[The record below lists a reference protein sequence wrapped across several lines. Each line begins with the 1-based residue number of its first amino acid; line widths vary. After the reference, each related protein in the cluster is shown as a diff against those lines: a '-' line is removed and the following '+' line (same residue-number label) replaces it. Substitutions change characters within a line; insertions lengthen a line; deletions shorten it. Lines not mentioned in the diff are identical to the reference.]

1 MISEELQIA
10 KILIVDDQQSNIDLI
25 KAILELDCYSNINY
39 TTDSRLVVELVETFN
54 PDLILLDLIMPN
66 LSGYEV
72 MEQLKSVHPDKYLP
86 ILVLTADVTSETKQ
100 KALSH
105 GAKDFLSKPFDLI
118 EVRYRIKNLL
128 ETQYLF
134 KKIESRKELFEK
146 NIIEFLKYND
156 EWYR

>member
-1 MISEELQIA
+1 MISEELQHA
-10 KILIVDDQQSNIDLI
+10 KILIVDDQKSNIDLI
-25 KAILELDCYSNINY
+25 KAILEIDNY
-39 TTDSRLVVELVETFN
+39 TDVKSTTDSRLVVELVKTYN

-72 MEQLKSVHPDKYLP
+72 MEQLKSVYPDKYLP
-86 ILVLTADVTSETKQ
+86 ILVLTADVTGETKQ
-100 KALSH
+100 KALAH
-105 GAKDFLSKPFDLI
+105 GAKDFLCKPFDLI